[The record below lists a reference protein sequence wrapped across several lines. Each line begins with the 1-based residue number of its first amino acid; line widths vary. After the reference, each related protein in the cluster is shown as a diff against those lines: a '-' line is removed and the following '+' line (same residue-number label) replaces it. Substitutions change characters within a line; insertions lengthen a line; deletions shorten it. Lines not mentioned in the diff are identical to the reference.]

1 MLIHSRFRTGPV
13 KEKRNHEQITSCHAV
28 AICRPRGAAVA
39 RANVRPRCILY
50 VVTNEPPHL
59 PANFTPPVQ
68 WNGNN
73 TVIPVVH
80 ALPTGKEVCSVECQV
95 ICVFRI
101 RKRRLGKVVV
111 YMCVAVI
118 WTMKRDVFVS
128 KVCSCTR
135 RTCEGNLK
143 EFNERGVGSLYGMMH
158 IHHSAANH
166 ISQGQSRLESHPY
179 GRSVLTFTPTC
190 TVRCCLKRWSLFS
203 LATCFLATCF
213 SVLQ

>member
-1 MLIHSRFRTGPV
+1 MAAARTLNTRGIWLRVSDTHFRTG
-13 KEKRNHEQITSCHAV
+13 RINHEHTTSFHAV

-39 RANVRPRCILY
+39 IANVRPRCILY
-50 VVTNEPPHL
+50 VVTNEPTHL

-80 ALPTGKEVCSVECQV
+80 TLPMDKEVCSVECQV

-101 RKRRLGKVVV
+101 KKWRLEKVVV

-118 WTMKRDVFVS
+118 WAMKRDVFVFP
-128 KVCSCTR
+128 VLSCTR
-135 RTCEGNLK
+135 RTCEGNVK

-166 ISQGQSRLESHPY
+166 ISQGQSRLESRPY
-179 GRSVLTFTPTC
+179 GRSEFYTYMYSAL
-190 TVRCCLKRWSLFS
+190 LS
-203 LATCFLATCF
+203 
-213 SVLQ
+213 